1 MPAVKP
7 KLQQNEIAFKLRREG
22 VYYVRNV
29 KRAVFE
35 QNGELTIVLR
45 GEENPKYPIITDGL
59 IQASILDD
67 VGKTEEWLIDELKKK
82 DTNLQQIYFLRNM
95 IAEHSN

>member
-1 MPAVKP
+1 M
-7 KLQQNEIAFKLRREG
+7 
-22 VYYVRNV
+22 YYVRNV

-67 VGKTEEWLIDELKKK
+67 VGKTEEWLIDELKKEGYESAT
-82 DTNLQQIYFLRNM
+82 DIFL
-95 IAEHSN
+95 AEYDSGTLKLIPYPSAEKENN